1 MGRNDDG
8 MNARSVGEM
17 TRLQR
22 WESRSEW
29 PLAAVAIAFLVVYSI
44 QVLVQPPRPV
54 YNFLRWVDLVLYLA
68 FVVDYL
74 ARLILADNRLRWF
87 FRHLLDFAIV
97 TLPFLRPLRILR
109 LVVLIEVLE
118 RAFGDAFRGRIVM
131 YTAVSA
137 VLLVYSSSLA
147 VLDAER
153 HVPHGNIKNF
163 GDAVWWSV
171 TTITTVGYG
180 DYQPVSFTGR
190 IVAVLLMIGGISLL
204 GMITATVAAWIVQRV
219 AAEDSALE
227 AVTAAHIRELR
238 KDIVQLTSLVEQ
250 LRGDVD
256 ARRQSPVR
264 E

>member
-1 MGRNDDG
+1 MGRNDDR
-8 MNARSVGEM
+8 MNAMSVGEK
-17 TRLQR
+17 TRVER
-22 WESRSEW
+22 WEHRTEW

-44 QVLVQPPRPV
+44 QVLVRPPGPV
-54 YNFLRWVDLVLYLA
+54 YNFLRWVDLALYLA
-68 FVVDYL
+68 FVVDYF
-74 ARLILADNRLRWF
+74 ARLVLAENRLHWF
-87 FRHLLDFAIV
+87 VRHLLDFAIV

-118 RAFGDAFRGRIVM
+118 KAFGDALRGRIVL
-131 YTAVSA
+131 YTAFSS

-153 HVPHGNIKNF
+153 HVAHANIKNF
-163 GDAVWWSV
+163 GDALWWSV

-180 DYQPVSFTGR
+180 DYQPISFTGR

-219 AAEDSALE
+219 AAKDTALE
-227 AVTAAHIRELR
+227 AATAAHIHELR
-238 KDIVQLTSLVEQ
+238 ADIAQLTSLVEQ
-250 LRGDVD
+250 LRDDAD
-256 ARRQSPVR
+256 ARRQSPVG